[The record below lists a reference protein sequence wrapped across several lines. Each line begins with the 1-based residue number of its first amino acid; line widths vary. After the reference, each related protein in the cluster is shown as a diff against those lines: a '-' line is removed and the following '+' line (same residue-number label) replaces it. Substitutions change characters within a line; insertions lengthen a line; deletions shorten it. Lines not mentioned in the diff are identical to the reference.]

1 MSQLKL
7 DGRGRGGAGQK
18 GDERKLVRWRVRWKR
33 FPKRQWG
40 HHDHGVWRPDLVHI
54 LNFLSTT
61 KATRARCSWKDPFVT
76 TVPSTRVIVS
86 NLRLLEH
93 YSCIKRSRE
102 CGTPLCEAA
111 MITGWKVTA
120 CFVWRSTN
128 ASFRQICAQGLRGRG
143 GDKGGEREIGVGVQ
157 KLQLIAPHW
166 LHPSV
171 SNLTPFCNVAWLC
184 KYNAT

>member
-1 MSQLKL
+1 M
-7 DGRGRGGAGQK
+7 
-18 GDERKLVRWRVRWKR
+18 RWKR

-40 HHDHGVWRPDLVHI
+40 HHDHGVWGPGTSSTFLISSQPPKPQEPGAVEKTLSSPLV
-54 LNFLSTT
+54 
-61 KATRARCSWKDPFVT
+61 
-76 TVPSTRVIVS
+76 VPSTRVIVS

-128 ASFRQICAQGLRGRG
+128 ASFRQICAQGLRGG
-143 GDKGGEREIGVGVQ
+143 GDGGRGAKAPINCSSLTAPLILQRYTILQCCVAVQ
-157 KLQLIAPHW
+157 IQ
-166 LHPSV
+166 
-171 SNLTPFCNVAWLC
+171 CNVGRC
-184 KYNAT
+184 KI